1 MTVAKTIVTTEITI
15 AVGEGTALVRTPE
28 TLVLETGLQF
38 KPGDKD
44 KEDGS

>member
-15 AVGEGTALVRTPE
+15 AVRTPE